1 MSEGVKVVSENTTYV
16 KVIFDTFLW
25 KEHSVTHIKWDN
37 LLMGKEVERKIVK
50 NMSTIVTIIIIIIII
65 IITII
70 KKPVVKYF
78 EV

>member
-1 MSEGVKVVSENTTYV
+1 M
-16 KVIFDTFLW
+16 IFDTLLW
-25 KEHSVTHIKWDN
+25 KKHSVTHIALDN

-50 NMSTIVTIIIIIIII
+50 TIVTIIIIIIII
-65 IITII
+65 IIITMI

>member
-37 LLMGKEVERKIVK
+37 LHMGKEVERKIVK
-50 NMSTIVTIIIIIIII
+50 NM
-65 IITII
+65 
-70 KKPVVKYF
+70 
-78 EV
+78 